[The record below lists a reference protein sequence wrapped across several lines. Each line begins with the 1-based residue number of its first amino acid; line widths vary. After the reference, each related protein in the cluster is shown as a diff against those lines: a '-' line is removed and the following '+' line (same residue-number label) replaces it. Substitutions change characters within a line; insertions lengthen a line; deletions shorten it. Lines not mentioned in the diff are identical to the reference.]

1 MNNKFPSSD
10 KKALGKRAQREVYST
25 DMLRSGGGGVEGRVS
40 WSGIERIL

>member
-25 DMLRSGGGGVEGRVS
+25 DTLRSGGGGVEGRVS